1 MAEYYDV
8 DRITNDQTGDVF
20 HLKKYIDDTAGDGDT
35 EKTWS
40 ADKLTSEFDNKE
52 SALNRIGLCTYN
64 GQFYIN
70 PDGNNVRTA

>member
-1 MAEYYDV
+1 MAEYYDIHK
-8 DRITNDQTGDVF
+8 ITNGQTGDVF
-20 HLKKYIDDTAGDGDT
+20 HLKDYIDDTAGDGET
-35 EKTWS
+35 GKTWS
-40 ADKLTSEFDNKE
+40 ADKLVVEFGDKE